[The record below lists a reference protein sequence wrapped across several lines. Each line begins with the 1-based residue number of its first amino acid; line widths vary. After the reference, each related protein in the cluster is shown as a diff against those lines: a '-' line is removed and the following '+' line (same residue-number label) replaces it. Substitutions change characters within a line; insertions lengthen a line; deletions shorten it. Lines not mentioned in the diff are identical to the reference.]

1 MSTNLIWI
9 DENLDIE
16 ENQDYAKEL
25 NSFLSLHAK
34 FFKNL
39 EQAFEHLKNIKFQET
54 KVILS
59 GKLYAKFIQKFK
71 ENIKDI
77 CVSPKFIIFTRDK
90 KKFSDYNPNYKNDQF
105 YNSGGVAV
113 TIEEVKKF
121 LESGSKLKKSNNE
134 EVIELSNEYLSSSF
148 GLIY

>member
-39 EQAFEHLKNIKFQET
+39 EEAFEHLKNIKFQET

-59 GKLYAKFIQKFK
+59 GKLYTKFIQKFK

-77 CVSPKFIIFTRDK
+77 CVAPKLIIFTRDK
-90 KKFSDYNPNYKNDQF
+90 KNLVIIIRIIKMINFIILVELLLLLK
-105 YNSGGVAV
+105 
-113 TIEEVKKF
+113 
-121 LESGSKLKKSNNE
+121 KLKN
-134 EVIELSNEYLSSSF
+134 F
-148 GLIY
+148 